1 MYLALDIELVALDL
15 QYRILAFACLVQDET
30 LLGHVHFDLFKGD
43 VSVLYIV
50 RRAEFRQVLGLSR
63 QSCLDLEDV
72 EKGLAADLSGMRAE

>member
-15 QYRILAFACLVQDET
+15 QYRILAFARLVQDKA

-43 VSVLYIV
+43 VSILYII
-50 RRAEFRQVLGLSR
+50 RLAELRQVLRLSR

-72 EKGLAADLSGMRAE
+72 EKGLTADLSGVRAE

>member
-15 QYRILAFACLVQDET
+15 QYGVLAFARLVQDET

-72 EKGLAADLSGMRAE
+72 EKGLTADLSGMRAE

>member
-15 QYRILAFACLVQDET
+15 QYRILPFTGLVQDET

-50 RRAEFRQVLGLSR
+50 CRAELRQVLGLSR

-72 EKGLAADLSGMRAE
+72 EKGLAADLSSMRAE